1 MPQDPQYYQPYDGDA
16 DADGYPQ
23 QPSYP
28 YSEIGYAPQNSFR
41 QDGYGDPYSL
51 PPDGYPESGY
61 APQNVPRQGGHSEP
75 YGLPP
80 DCRDNYAMPPNGQPQ
95 DGYGVPYGQPA
106 EGRENPYRKHYQ
118 NAPDF
123 RQYPFGG
130 DFLDEAAHAPRR
142 EDAEAVKH
150 RGLAAVLA
158 VFVIVCIAGIVLFSK
173 VLRVTSVT
181 VSGLTS
187 LQAADVAHLAG
198 LDIGRSYLGID
209 ENKVREKVE
218 SNRYLVFVSLEKR
231 FPNAVILNVRERVA
245 RVNLMVM
252 GVTYVLDEDG
262 MVLERMNSVSL
273 DNDLPTVT
281 GMQAREV
288 RVGRVLAA
296 QKETQLSGMH
306 SVLEE
311 LVLQGCIGEI
321 SEINLS
327 SMESVYLT
335 TRDGYTVNIG
345 GTDDLRAKIGT
356 MRAVVAKLREMG
368 KSGGVIDA
376 TVPGEATYS
385 PEGL

>member
-28 YSEIGYAPQNSFR
+28 YPESGYAPQNSFR
-41 QDGYGDPYSL
+41 QDGYGDSYSL
-51 PPDGYPESGY
+51 PPDGYPESGC
-61 APQNVPRQGGHSEP
+61 APQNAPRQGGHSEP

-95 DGYGVPYGQPA
+95 DGYSVPYGQPA
-106 EGRENPYRKHYQ
+106 EGREDPYRQHYP
-118 NAPDF
+118 NAPDS

-142 EDAEAVKH
+142 EDAEAAKH
-150 RGLAAVLA
+150 WGLAAVLA

-273 DNDLPTVT
+273 DNGLPTVT

>member
-1 MPQDPQYYQPYDGDA
+1 MRQNPQYDQPYDGTA
-16 DADGYPQ
+16 DAGGYPQ

-28 YSEIGYAPQNSFR
+28 YPESGYAPPNAFR
-41 QDGYGDPYSL
+41 QDDYGAPYNL
-51 PPDGYPESGY
+51 PPDGYFESGY
-61 APQNVPRQGGHSEP
+61 APQNAPRQDGCGDI
-75 YGLPP
+75 YNLPP
-80 DCRDNYAMPPNGQPQ
+80 DNYSMPPNGQPQ
-95 DGYGVPYGQPA
+95 DGYNVPYGQQA
-106 EGRENPYRKHYQ
+106 SGLENPYRQHYQ
-118 NAPDF
+118 NAPDS

-130 DFLDEAAHAPRR
+130 DFLDEAAYAPKR
-142 EDAEAVKH
+142 EDAEAAKH

-181 VSGLTS
+181 VNGLTS

-209 ENKVREKVE
+209 ESKVREKVE
-218 SNRYLVFVSLEKR
+218 SNRYLVFQSLEKR

-273 DNDLPTVT
+273 DNGLPTVT

-296 QKETQLSGMH
+296 QKDTQLSGMH

-311 LVLQGCIGEI
+311 LVLQDCIGEI

-385 PEGL
+385 PENL